1 MSKIDPPTRDMDA
14 STFVEPFAITPK
26 DFEECISGNTCN
38 FRRMQYFNFFPLL
51 HFHANGDGSIDFLE
65 DCDPVSV
72 FIFLEYKNCAD
83 PSANLFPKMLPII
96 LNAIEEGNYD
106 ALRQLASWVDYDNFP
121 PLDASANLAILPF
134 LQSDN
139 DQHVMCAYRV
149 ISRLKNFESDVYIP
163 IAVSH
168 LQTRPSSLQSFVASF
183 LKKKTRENMGEHLL
197 FLQQALSDKKITFK
211 TRDVLRHFL

>member
-26 DFEECISGNTCN
+26 DFEECISGGICD
-38 FRRMQYFNFFPLL
+38 FRRMQYFNFFPPL
-51 HFHANGDGSIDFLE
+51 HFHANGDGSIDFSE
-65 DCDPVSV
+65 CDPVSV

-168 LQTRPSSLQSFVASF
+168 LQTRSLCQSFVASF
-183 LKKKTRENMGEHLL
+183 LKKKTRENVGEHLPL
-197 FLQQALSDKKITFK
+197 LQQALSDKKITFK

>member
-14 STFVEPFAITPK
+14 STFIEPFAITPK
-26 DFEECISGNTCN
+26 DFEKCISGGICD
-38 FRRMQYFNFFPLL
+38 FRRTQYFNFFPPL
-51 HFHANGDGSIDFLE
+51 HFRENADGSIDFSE
-65 DCDPVSV
+65 CDPVSV

-168 LQTRPSSLQSFVASF
+168 LQTRSLCQSFVASF
-183 LKKKTRENMGEHLL
+183 LKKKTRENVGEHLPL
-197 FLQQALSDKKITFK
+197 LQQALSDKKITFK

>member
-14 STFVEPFAITPK
+14 STFIEPFAITPK
-26 DFEECISGNTCN
+26 DFEECISGGICD
-38 FRRMQYFNFFPLL
+38 FRRTQYFNFFPPL
-51 HFHANGDGSIDFLE
+51 HFHANGDGSIDFSE
-65 DCDPVSV
+65 CDPVSV

-149 ISRLKNFESDVYIP
+149 ISRLKNFESDIYIP

-168 LQTRPSSLQSFVASF
+168 LQTRSLCQSFVASF
-183 LKKKTRENMGEHLL
+183 LKKKTRENVGDHLPL
-197 FLQQALSDKKITFK
+197 LQQALSDKKITFK
-211 TRDVLRHFL
+211 TRYVLRHFL

>member
-1 MSKIDPPTRDMDA
+1 MDA
-14 STFVEPFAITPK
+14 STFIEPFAITPK
-26 DFEECISGNTCN
+26 DFEECISGGICD
-38 FRRMQYFNFFPLL
+38 FRRMQYFNFFPPLR
-51 HFHANGDGSIDFLE
+51 FRENGDGSIDFSE
-65 DCDPVSV
+65 CDPVSV

-168 LQTRPSSLQSFVASF
+168 LQTRSLCQSFVASF
-183 LKKKTRENMGEHLL
+183 LKKKTRENVGEHLPL
-197 FLQQALSDKKITFK
+197 LQQALSDKKITFK
-211 TRDVLRHFL
+211 TRDLLRHFL

>member
-1 MSKIDPPTRDMDA
+1 MDGIG
-14 STFVEPFAITPK
+14 SFSEPFAITPQ
-26 DFEECISGNTCN
+26 DFAECTSEDTCN
-38 FRRMQYFNFFPLL
+38 FRRMQYFNFLPPL
-51 HFHANGDGSIDFLE
+51 HFRANDDGSIDFSE
-65 DCDPVSV
+65 ECDPLSV
-72 FIFLEYKNCAD
+72 LVFLEYKNCAD
-83 PSANLFPKMLPII
+83 PSANLFPKVLPIV
-96 LNAIEEGNYD
+96 LKAIDAGNYD

-168 LQTRPSSLQSFVASF
+168 LQTRSLCQSFVASF
-183 LKKKTRENMGEHLL
+183 LKKKTREDVGEHLPR
-197 FLQQALSDKKITFK
+197 LQQVLSDKKITFK
-211 TRDVLRHFL
+211 TKDVLRHFV

>member
-1 MSKIDPPTRDMDA
+1 MSAKGLDLPANMLA
-14 STFVEPFAITPK
+14 STFVEPFVITRQ
-26 DFEECISGNTCN
+26 DFEECISGGICN
-38 FRRMQYFNFFPLL
+38 FRGMQYFNFLPPL
-51 HFHANGDGSIDFLE
+51 HFRANDDDSIDFPE
-65 DCDPVSV
+65 GCDVLSV
-72 FIFLEYKNCAD
+72 FIFSEYKKCAD

-96 LNAIEEGNYD
+96 LNAIEAGNYD

-168 LQTRPSSLQSFVASF
+168 LQTRSLCQSFVVSF
-183 LKKKTRENMGEHLL
+183 LKKKTRENVGEHLGR
-197 FLQQALSDKKITFK
+197 LQQALSDKKITFK
-211 TRDVLRHFL
+211 TRDALRHFM

>member
-1 MSKIDPPTRDMDA
+1 MDC
-14 STFVEPFAITPK
+14 SGSFIEPFAITPK
-26 DFEECISGNTCN
+26 DFEECTSGGICN
-38 FRRMQYFNFFPLL
+38 FREIQYFNFLPPL
-51 HFHANGDGSIDFLE
+51 HFHANADGSIDFSE
-65 DCDPVSV
+65 GCDVLSV
-72 FIFLEYKNCAD
+72 FIFSEYKKCKD

-96 LNAIEEGNYD
+96 LNAIEAGNYD

-149 ISRLKNFESDVYIP
+149 ISRLKDFESDVYIP

-168 LQTRPSSLQSFVASF
+168 LQTRPGSLQSFVVSF
-183 LKKKTRENMGEHLL
+183 LKRKTRENVGEHLL
-197 FLQQALSDKKITFK
+197 PLLQQALSDKKITFK
-211 TRDVLRHFL
+211 TRDALRHFL